1 MGKNLQLPRIGSR
14 VTYRVTPNLS
24 SIYPRFLAS
33 ILRIV
38 GCIKFDNAQKRAKAC
53 NSVQKQRCYF
63 PTKRK
68 KRRSEQ
74 GRASGEL
81 RGLCG
86 GPDRGE
92 RTRAAKEDARRYSQ
106 ERKPATEVTPP
117 RGRAP
122 RRRVASPVGSACHEK
137 QQDFMVLHRRVYARA
152 AVASAQGRPKAN
164 QTRRGALEKSA

>member
-1 MGKNLQLPRIGSR
+1 MLHKIRQ
-14 VTYRVTPNLS
+14 
-24 SIYPRFLAS
+24 
-33 ILRIV
+33 
-38 GCIKFDNAQKRAKAC
+38 RAKAC
-53 NSVQKQRCYF
+53 KSVQKQRCYF

-68 KRRSEQ
+68 KQRSKQ

-164 QTRRGALEKSA
+164 QTRRGPLEKSA